1 MSGMS
6 SGLGNANSTMN
17 FNITGVD
24 AGGAGQFQQKQM
36 QDYIKGVATQVAYSV
51 LIQNTGFGGLV

>member
-24 AGGAGQFQQKQM
+24 TGGAGQFQQKQM
-36 QDYIKGVATQVAYSV
+36 QDYIKGVATQVAY
-51 LIQNTGFGGLV
+51 